1 MTAGDPG
8 HDMSLPDD
16 PGHDMPI
23 EALLERAMQLAGEL
37 AEMDPAVSAPAMEL
51 LDHLEAW
58 HREALTRLAM
68 ALPAEAMDAVRTD
81 PVVAHLFDTYLGEDE
96 EEDADAV
103 VAEALE
109 EIRPYVHSHGGEM
122 EVAAVDVA
130 AGVVTLS
137 LLGSCDGCPSSSV
150 TLTQG
155 VEAILRDRWS
165 GFRRLLVEG
174 ADPQDPH
181 GAGPDPAKLLQIQS
195 LRRG

>member
-1 MTAGDPG
+1 
-8 HDMSLPDD
+8 MSGPEEHEELS
-16 PGHDMPI
+16 I
-23 EALLERAMQLAGEL
+23 QALLERAMHLAGQL
-37 AEMDPAVSAPAMEL
+37 SDLDPAVSAPALEL

-68 ALPAEAMDAVRTD
+68 ALPPDVMDAVRTD
-81 PVVAHLFDTYLGEDE
+81 PVVAHLLDVYLGED
-96 EEDADAV
+96 DATDPSAV

-122 EVAAVDVA
+122 EVASVDLDG
-130 AGVVTLS
+130 GVVTLS

-155 VEAILRDRWS
+155 VEAILRERWP

-174 ADPQDPH
+174 GADDPSTQ
-181 GAGPDPAKLLQIQS
+181 PDPPELLQIQS
-195 LRRG
+195 LRRH